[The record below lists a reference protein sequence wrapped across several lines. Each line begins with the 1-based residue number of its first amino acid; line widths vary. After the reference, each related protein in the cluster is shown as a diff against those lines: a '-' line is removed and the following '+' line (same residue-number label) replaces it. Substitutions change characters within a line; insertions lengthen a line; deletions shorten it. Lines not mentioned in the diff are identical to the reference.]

1 MYPLT
6 RFCWISAVDRT
17 NIDFSAQYA
26 SIIHSNLT
34 QISITAITMKPFMKN
49 KFRFFH
55 IAYIDYI
62 IIHYD
67 RLCRN
72 ESGHS
77 LCHHL
82 SFRCIRCKERRF
94 SSCILLCPETQFII
108 GVFPDIYHI
117 STTSRI
123 CGLSGAEGVWNSVN
137 LCDSYCF
144 KHSLTVEIIHL
155 VPYSA
160 TYRSYFFRSVPKV
173 GPIAIL

>member
-34 QISITAITMKPFMKN
+34 QISIAAITMKPFMKN

-94 SSCILLCPETQFII
+94 SSCLLLCPETQFII

-117 STTSRI
+117 
-123 CGLSGAEGVWNSVN
+123 LHFAPPSGHWCVCQRTLGGADGHLLFHRFPIYHNVVVFGNSLEN
-137 LCDSYCF
+137 
-144 KHSLTVEIIHL
+144 
-155 VPYSA
+155 
-160 TYRSYFFRSVPKV
+160 
-173 GPIAIL
+173 